1 MIMAEFDW
9 AGVLRSAF
17 SSPYIVPISGIFC
30 AIVFVLAITWSQARA
45 TRLKEKMIERGFT
58 ADEIEQVLKAGKK

>member
-1 MIMAEFDW
+1 MILAEVDW
-9 AGVLRSAF
+9 NSVFQSAF
-17 SSPYIVPISGIFC
+17 RSPYIVPVAGVFC